1 VVPGH
6 HPLERLR
13 EVVQQVPAVSDLDRL
28 GRALP
33 CAVGIHARAIAADDR
48 HLRPAREPG
57 RRAGR
62 APVGQQIKE
71 AVLVQI
77 DEDRA
82 IALAT
87 AQGKLIH
94 AHAARAPAGADG
106 SARRTSRSRLV
117 RRTGR
122 PKRRHRRTAGRPPTT
137 RPRTRS
143 KLVRRVVRRACGATR
158 SGRRSVKMRRTQVGT
173 THRKRRAAMVMWTR
187 WVAQGRSWSTRW
199 YREWTRTDGVP
210 QRGQSASVCVE
221 RSVTRIPSALM
232 VMSSTATLAIGGRSC
247 RTKEESSC
255 VIL

>member
-1 VVPGH
+1 MVPGH

-94 AHAARAPAGADG
+94 AHAARAT
-106 SARRTSRSRLV
+106 RRSRRLRTPDQPQQAGEAHREAQAPTQAHSRPAAHDQTQDPQQAGQAGGPPRV
-117 RRTGR
+117 RR
-122 PKRRHRRTAGRPPTT
+122 
-137 RPRTRS
+137 
-143 KLVRRVVRRACGATR
+143 
-158 SGRRSVKMRRTQVGT
+158 
-173 THRKRRAAMVMWTR
+173 
-187 WVAQGRSWSTRW
+187 
-199 YREWTRTDGVP
+199 D
-210 QRGQSASVCVE
+210 
-221 RSVTRIPSALM
+221 
-232 VMSSTATLAIGGRSC
+232 
-247 RTKEESSC
+247 
-255 VIL
+255 